1 MPDGS
6 SRKPI
11 QPEAGIAEGAA
22 PNAPDSLII
31 EEVRTLSP
39 ADIREATLMLAH
51 TFDESPIFNSAF
63 PVKERRDKASRAIF
77 TAVLKD
83 GLRFGRVLIA
93 RSHGIVGVLIW
104 YMPNGYPP
112 TIFRKARLVLP
123 YARAALADFGGLM
136 KVIRMETIL
145 EHLHPTEPHIYVYF
159 LGVARG
165 GQGSGIGTALLS
177 RGVREISGMNFPI
190 YCDTQE
196 RSSVEWYRSFG
207 FRVLRDAIELYRGGP
222 RTWTLWRDAPH
233 D

>member
-1 MPDGS
+1 M
-6 SRKPI
+6 
-11 QPEAGIAEGAA
+11 
-22 PNAPDSLII
+22 
-31 EEVRTLSP
+31 
-39 ADIREATLMLAH
+39 
-51 TFDESPIFNSAF
+51 
-63 PVKERRDKASRAIF
+63 
-77 TAVLKD
+77 
-83 GLRFGRVLIA
+83 LIA
-93 RSHGIVGVLIW
+93 RNHGIVGVLIW

-136 KVIRMETIL
+136 KVICMEMIL

-196 RSSVEWYRSFG
+196 RSLVEWYRSFG